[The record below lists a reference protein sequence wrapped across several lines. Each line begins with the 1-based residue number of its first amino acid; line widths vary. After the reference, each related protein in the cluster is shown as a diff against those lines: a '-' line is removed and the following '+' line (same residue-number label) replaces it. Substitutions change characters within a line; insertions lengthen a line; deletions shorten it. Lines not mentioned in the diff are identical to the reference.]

1 MTGPQIGPSLL
12 SRRKANLLLE
22 AVEMHAQHVL
32 RMSSRLAVT
41 FATLVVLGLT
51 SAISAA
57 AATGPAYCGALNM
70 LHDPTMMTV
79 PMVHDAPQGNAG
91 MFHAVAVSCP

>member
-1 MTGPQIGPSLL
+1 
-12 SRRKANLLLE
+12 
-22 AVEMHAQHVL
+22 MHAQQVL

-57 AATGPAYCGALNM
+57 AATGPYCGALNM
-70 LHDPTMMTV
+70 LHDHTMMTV
-79 PMVHDAPQGNAG
+79 PMLHDAPQGNAG

>member
-1 MTGPQIGPSLL
+1 
-12 SRRKANLLLE
+12 
-22 AVEMHAQHVL
+22 MHAQQVL

-70 LHDPTMMTV
+70 LHDPTMATV
-79 PMVHDAPQGNAG
+79 AMAHAAPQGIAG